1 MASDVTVSSAVNA
14 AQGTTNSSTQLAQDF
29 DDFLNLLTVQLQN
42 QDPLDPA
49 DTSEFTSQLVAFSG
63 VEQQIN
69 MNQKLDSLVSLNI
82 GTAFSNAL
90 NYVGKDISY
99 LSNEAFFDGET
110 PIDVNYAITGTS
122 VDTTINIVDEDG
134 GIILSKNVSDDELLE
149 KFTWDGRNE
158 NGDLVE
164 AGTYLIRVD
173 ALDSENASLPTT
185 TVVNGHVGGIETQNG
200 ITYLLVGERA
210 VSIGN
215 VINVQEAKQAAST
228 NTNTDTS
235 NDNSDTTT

>member
-1 MASDVTVSSAVNA
+1 MASDVTVNSAANA
-14 AQGTTNSSTQLAQDF
+14 AQATTNSSSQLAEDF

-69 MNQKLDSLVSLNI
+69 ANQKLDSLVALSI
-82 GTAFSNAL
+82 GSSFSNAL
-90 NYVGKDISY
+90 NYVGKEISY

-110 PIDVNYAITGTS
+110 PIDINYAITGTS
-122 VDTTINIVDEDG
+122 VDTTINIVDEEG
-134 GIILSKNVSDDELLE
+134 GIILSQQVSDDERSE
-149 KFTWDGRNE
+149 IFTWDGRNE

-164 AGTYLIRVD
+164 AGTYSIRVD
-173 ALDSENASLPTT
+173 ALDSDNTPLQTT
-185 TVVNGHVGGIETQNG
+185 TVVDGHVGGIETQNG
-200 ITYLLVGERA
+200 ITFLLVGERA

-215 VINVQEAKQAAST
+215 VINVQEARQTTTTGAD
-228 NTNTDTS
+228 DTS

>member
-1 MASDVTVSSAVNA
+1 MASDVTVNSAANA
-14 AQGTTNSSTQLAQDF
+14 AQATTNSSSQLAEDF

-69 MNQKLDSLVSLNI
+69 ANQKLDSLVALSI
-82 GTAFSNAL
+82 GSSFSNAL
-90 NYVGKDISY
+90 NYVGKEISY
-99 LSNEAFFDGET
+99 LSNEAFFDGDA
-110 PIDVNYAITGTS
+110 PIDINHAITGTS
-122 VDTTINIVDEDG
+122 VDTTINIVDEEG
-134 GIILSKNVSDDELLE
+134 GIILSQQVSDDERSE
-149 KFTWDGRNE
+149 IFTWDGRNE

-164 AGTYLIRVD
+164 AGTYSIRVD
-173 ALDSENASLPTT
+173 ALDSDNTPLQTT
-185 TVVNGHVGGIETQNG
+185 TVVDGHVGGIETQNG
-200 ITYLLVGERA
+200 ITFLLVGERA

-215 VINVQEAKQAAST
+215 VINVQEARQTTTTGAD
-228 NTNTDTS
+228 DTS

>member
-1 MASDVTVSSAVNA
+1 MASDVTVNSAANA
-14 AQGTTNSSTQLAQDF
+14 AQATTNSSSQLAEDF

-69 MNQKLDSLVSLNI
+69 ANQKLDSLVALSI
-82 GTAFSNAL
+82 GSAFSNAL
-90 NYVGKDISY
+90 NYVGKEISY

-110 PIDVNYAITGTS
+110 PIDINYAITGTS

-134 GIILSKNVSDDELLE
+134 GIILSQQVSDDELSEL
-149 KFTWDGRNE
+149 FTWDGRNE

-164 AGTYLIRVD
+164 AGTYSIRVD
-173 ALDSENASLPTT
+173 ALDSDNTPLQTT
-185 TVVNGHVGGIETQNG
+185 TVVDGHVGGIETQNG
-200 ITYLLVGERA
+200 ITFLLVGERA

-215 VINVQEAKQAAST
+215 VINVQEARQATTTGAD
-228 NTNTDTS
+228 DTS